1 VEIVINVFEVQ
12 LYITSSFDI
21 KIPKE
26 VTLGEGMKRW
36 KSLGTKRIAMFTR
49 VYTNN

>member
-1 VEIVINVFEVQ
+1 MVINVFTIQ
-12 LYITSSFDI
+12 LYRTSSFDI

-36 KSLGTKRIAMFTR
+36 KSLGTRRIAMLTR